1 MSIKFYKKNC
11 ECFLPKMLIFL
22 DIYDILI
29 KYLKIFHP
37 FRRFHMTFLLNTATV
52 QEPTF
57 WEKLATVFKNF
68 HPVWDT
74 IDILLLAS
82 LFFVVFQFLKTRKS
96 VAIFVGVGIVI
107 VLMTVA
113 KLAQFEAL
121 SSILTAVASGG
132 PIILV
137 IIFQQEIRDVL
148 ERMGSSSIRTLTSF
162 NDRKK
167 KREQY
172 FSIIENICSAVSDLS
187 HDSIG
192 ALIVIERTTRLSD
205 VVDSGVTIN
214 ADVNASLIKNLF
226 FNKAP
231 LHDGAVIVSE
241 GRIAAAGCFL
251 PLTRRTDLNTDL
263 GTRHRAALGMAEAS
277 DAMIIVVSEET
288 GTISVAVDGS
298 LNRDI
303 TADELKQFMLEN
315 LLRSTLNLE
324 V

>member
-1 MSIKFYKKNC
+1 
-11 ECFLPKMLIFL
+11 
-22 DIYDILI
+22 
-29 KYLKIFHP
+29 
-37 FRRFHMTFLLNTATV
+37 MTFLLNTDV

-57 WEKLATVFKNF
+57 WEKLTAS
-68 HPVWDT
+68 PVWDI

-82 LFFVVFQFLKTRKS
+82 LLFVLFRFLKTRKS
-96 VAIFVGVGIVI
+96 VAIFVGVGIFI

-113 KLAQFEAL
+113 QVARLEAL
-121 SSILTAVASGG
+121 SSVLTAVASGG

-148 ERMGSSSIRTLTSF
+148 ERVGSKSLKTIMSV

-172 FSIIENICSAVSDLS
+172 FSIIENICTAVGDLS
-187 HDSIG
+187 NDSIG

-205 VVDSGVTIN
+205 VVASGVTIN

-231 LHDGAVIVSE
+231 LHDGAVIISE
-241 GRIAAAGCFL
+241 GRLAAAGCFL

-263 GTRHRAALGMAEAS
+263 GTRHRAALGTAESS
-277 DAMIIVVSEET
+277 DAIIIVVSEET
-288 GTISVAVDGS
+288 GTISVAIDNS
-298 LNRDI
+298 LHRDI
-303 TADELKQFMLEN
+303 SADELKQFMLEN
-315 LLRSTLNLE
+315 LLRSSLGLE
-324 V
+324 A